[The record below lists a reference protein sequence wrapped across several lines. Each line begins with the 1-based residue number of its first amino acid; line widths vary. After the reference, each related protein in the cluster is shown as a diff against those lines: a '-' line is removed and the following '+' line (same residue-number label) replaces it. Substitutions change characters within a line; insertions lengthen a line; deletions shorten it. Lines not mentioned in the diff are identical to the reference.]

1 MAKKETVYFK
11 RSKYRNEDFA
21 LNDLPD
27 NRGKQFFDIFKNDWK
42 TLFLSGLILFLFSIP
57 FLTLEFFHWFTIINL
72 PIQLQSQ
79 GIDEATIYS
88 SLQLTEVIY
97 ELGLILCNLI
107 FAVSLAGLARV
118 LKRLVHGEGVLF
130 KDDFFTGIKQNIWH
144 FLLLMFI
151 YSFLRFASQFTYIY
165 IKNIPIVS
173 EIVVGVSTGIFFILF
188 VPIILFMF
196 AQDAIYKMN
205 IWTNFKNSYQL
216 AIRSILV
223 ILIFSLLIFGTYF
236 IRYIP
241 LIYVELIVWGFI
253 IIISPLY
260 FLSLSLFTMSKF
272 DRYINK
278 DNYPEVYRKG
288 LRPDGNIY
296 NHSND

>member
-1 MAKKETVYFK
+1 MAKKEIVYFK
-11 RSKYRNEDFA
+11 RSKYRKEDFA

-72 PIQLQSQ
+72 PIQLQNQ
-79 GIDEATIYS
+79 GIDETTIYS

-130 KDDFFTGIKQNIWH
+130 RDDFFTGIKQNVGH

-151 YSFLRFASQFTYIY
+151 YSFLRFVTQFTYIY

-173 EIVVGVSTGIFFILF
+173 EIVVGVSTGILFILF

-223 ILIFSLLIFGTYF
+223 MLIFSLLIFGTYF

>member
-1 MAKKETVYFK
+1 MSKKETIYFK
-11 RSKYRNEDFA
+11 RSKYRKEDFS
-21 LNDLPD
+21 LSDLPD

-42 TLFLSGLILFLFSIP
+42 TLLLSGLILLIFSLP
-57 FLTLEFFHWFTIINL
+57 FLTLEFFHRFVSINL
-72 PIQLQSQ
+72 PVQLRSQ

-130 KDDFFTGIKQNIWH
+130 RDDFFTGIKQNVGH

-151 YSFLRFASQFTYIY
+151 YSFLRFATQFAYIY
-165 IKNIPIVS
+165 IKDIPIVS
-173 EIVVGVSTGIFFILF
+173 EIVIGVSTGILFILF

-196 AQDAIYKMN
+196 AQDAIYKIN
-205 IWTNFKNSYQL
+205 IWLNFKNSYQI

-223 ILIFSLLIFGTYF
+223 MVIFSLLIFGTYF

-272 DRYINK
+272 DRFINK
-278 DNYPEVYRKG
+278 DNYPGVYRKG

>member
-11 RSKYRNEDFA
+11 RSKYRKEDFA
-21 LNDLPD
+21 LSDLPD

-57 FLTLEFFHWFTIINL
+57 FLTLEFFHWFTVINL
-72 PIQLQSQ
+72 PIQLQNQ
-79 GIDEATIYS
+79 GIDDVTIYS
-88 SLQLTEVIY
+88 SLQLTEVLY

-107 FAVSLAGLARV
+107 IAIPLAGLARV

-173 EIVVGVSTGIFFILF
+173 EIVVGVSTGILFILF

-223 ILIFSLLIFGTYF
+223 MLIFSLLIFGTYF
-236 IRYIP
+236 ISYIP

>member
-1 MAKKETVYFK
+1 MPKKETVYFK
-11 RSKYRNEDFA
+11 RSKYRKEDFA
-21 LNDLPD
+21 LSDLPD

-42 TLFLSGLILFLFSIP
+42 TLLLSGLILLIFSLP
-57 FLTLEFFHWFTIINL
+57 FLTLEFFHWFIVINL

-79 GIDEATIYS
+79 GIDETTIYS

-130 KDDFFTGIKQNIWH
+130 RDDFFTGIKQNVGH

-151 YSFLRFASQFTYIY
+151 YSFLRFATQFTYIY
-165 IKNIPIVS
+165 IKDIPIVS
-173 EIVVGVSTGIFFILF
+173 EIVIGISTGILFILF

-223 ILIFSLLIFGTYF
+223 MLIFSLLIFGTYF